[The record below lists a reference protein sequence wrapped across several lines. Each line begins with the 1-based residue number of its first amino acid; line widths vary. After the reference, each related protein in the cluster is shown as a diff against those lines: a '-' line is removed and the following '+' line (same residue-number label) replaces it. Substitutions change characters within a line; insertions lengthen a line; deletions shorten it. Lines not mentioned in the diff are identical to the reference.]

1 MNSILTLPTATD
13 EQTLVQRLLDRD
25 EQALRLVHDRYT
37 HNLQTV
43 IMHLVRDESLAQDV
57 L

>member
-25 EQALRLVHDRYT
+25 EQTLRLVRDRYT

-43 IMHLVRDESLAQDV
+43 IIRLVRDESLAQDV